1 MIATDPDA
9 QAVMS
14 DLCVE
19 ALGSTQRRN
28 ASFDIKAAVHDP
40 GAAMRED
47 RAGRLTRV
55 R

>member
-1 MIATDPDA
+1 M

-19 ALGSTQRRN
+19 ARGSTQRGN

-47 RAGRLTRV
+47 RAGYSRFCAPIELR
-55 R
+55 